1 MYRVDVTHKGDHLFE
16 VKSKDST
23 VMIDTKG
30 KGMTPPDALLASLA
44 SCIGVYIRKYAESTK
59 IDIKDFTISAQA
71 ELTTAAPICFKSIS
85 VAIDLHGTE
94 LEESRKQ
101 SLLRFIHNCP
111 VHNTIIANPVVDMKL
126 V

>member
-1 MYRVDVTHKGDHLFE
+1 MYRVDLTHKGGHVFE

-23 VMIDTKG
+23 VTIDTEG
-30 KGMTPPDALLASLA
+30 KGMTPPDALLASLT

-59 IDIKDFTISAQA
+59 IDINDFTISAEA
-71 ELTTAAPICFKSIS
+71 ELTAHAPICFQSIT
-85 VAIDLHGTE
+85 VTIDLKGLV

-111 VHNTIIANPVVDMKL
+111 VHNTLIANPAVEMKFM
-126 V
+126 